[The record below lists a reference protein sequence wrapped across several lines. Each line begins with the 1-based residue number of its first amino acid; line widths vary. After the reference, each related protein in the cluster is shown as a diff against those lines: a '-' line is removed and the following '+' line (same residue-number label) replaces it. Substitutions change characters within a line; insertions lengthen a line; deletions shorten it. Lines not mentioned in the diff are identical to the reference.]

1 MNRALT
7 RLTIKNNL
15 LMMANK
21 FLSLSIE
28 AGIKKQVSR
37 EKVLID
43 YTEAL
48 QQANAFIEK
57 IDKEYDECIS
67 QNLNLTRVVALQEH
81 EIEYLKA
88 KIERLEKN
96 LSVI

>member
-7 RLTIKNNL
+7 RLNIKNNL

-28 AGIKKQVSR
+28 AGIKKQPAR
-37 EKVLID
+37 EKILMD

-57 IDKEYDECIS
+57 LDNEYDECIS
-67 QNLNLTRVVALQEH
+67 QNINLTRVVALQEH
-81 EIEYLKA
+81 EIGYLKA
-88 KIERLEKN
+88 KIERLEKG
-96 LSVI
+96 L

>member
-28 AGIKKQVSR
+28 AGINKQVSR
-37 EKVLID
+37 EKVLTD

-88 KIERLEKN
+88 KIERLEKG
-96 LSVI
+96 L

>member
-21 FLSLSIE
+21 FLSLSID
-28 AGIKKQVSR
+28 AGINKQVSR
-37 EKVLID
+37 EKVLTD

-88 KIERLEKN
+88 KIERLEKG
-96 LSVI
+96 L

>member
-28 AGIKKQVSR
+28 AGINKQVNR
-37 EKVLID
+37 EKVLTD

-88 KIERLEKN
+88 KIERLEKG
-96 LSVI
+96 L

>member
-28 AGIKKQVSR
+28 AGINKQVSR
-37 EKVLID
+37 EKVLTD

-48 QQANAFIEK
+48 QQANAFLEK

-88 KIERLEKN
+88 KIERLEKG
-96 LSVI
+96 L